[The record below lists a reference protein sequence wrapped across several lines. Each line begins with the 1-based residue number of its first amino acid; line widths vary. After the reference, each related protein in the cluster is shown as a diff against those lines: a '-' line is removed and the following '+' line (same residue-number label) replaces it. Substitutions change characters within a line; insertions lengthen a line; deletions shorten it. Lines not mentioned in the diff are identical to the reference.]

1 MDWLAMAVRPR
12 TPRPELRAAVLA
24 RAYAAGRR
32 RTWWPL
38 AAAAAL
44 VVTLAA
50 AGYGQWRVAA
60 LRAERDR
67 LAARA
72 VALRDTLDFVRRPG
86 TSVLHIPVVT
96 AGKAGSI
103 TIFTDAQSH
112 RWLVTCNGLT
122 PNTAEEVYQIWFVTA
137 GGVRSALVMPM
148 PDANPRIAAIGMPD
162 AAVTGVM
169 MTVEPD
175 SGSTE
180 PRGPVVFEQAL

>member
-1 MDWLAMAVRPR
+1 MDWLGMAVRPR
-12 TPRPELRAAVLA
+12 MPRPELKAAVLA

-32 RTWWPL
+32 RAWWPL

-44 VVTLAA
+44 VVALAA
-50 AGYGQWRVAA
+50 AGYAQWRVGV
-60 LRAERDR
+60 LRGERDR

-72 VALRDTLDFVRRPG
+72 AALRDTLDFVRRPG
-86 TSVLHIPVVT
+86 STVYHFPVVT

-103 TIFTDAQSH
+103 TIFTDSQSR

-122 PNTAEEVYQIWFVTA
+122 PNTPGEVYQIWFVTA
-137 GGVRSALVMPM
+137 RGVRSALVMPM
-148 PDANPRIAAIGMPD
+148 PDATPRIAAIGVPD

-180 PRGPVVFEQAL
+180 PHGTVVFEQAL